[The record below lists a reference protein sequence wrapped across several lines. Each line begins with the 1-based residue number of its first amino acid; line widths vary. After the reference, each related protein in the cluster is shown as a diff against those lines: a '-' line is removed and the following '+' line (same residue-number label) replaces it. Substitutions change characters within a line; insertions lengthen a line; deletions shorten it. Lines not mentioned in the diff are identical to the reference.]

1 MLTSRMTFLTFF
13 QYGRETAL
21 LQTTFKIVLEED
33 YARNCP
39 ESKTPQTNSG

>member
-1 MLTSRMTFLTFF
+1 MTFLTFF

-33 YARNCP
+33 YTYARNCP